1 MAPENERM
9 RFVFRSNLGEIEMH
23 LPEEGTLWYALH
35 VRTRFEKVVARNLRG
50 KGYEE
55 FLPLYTRTNRWSDRM
70 KQIELPLFPGYV
82 FCRFNVN
89 DRLPILTIPGVNTV
103 VGVGKNFLS
112 VEVSELD
119 AIRAVLKSGTYCEP
133 WPFLEVG
140 QRVRVEYGPL
150 AGTEGLVTMVKN
162 SCRLV
167 ISVNM
172 LQRSVAVEID
182 RDCLKPVPNKAIV
195 QKKIVEPAIAI

>member
-55 FLPLYTRTNRWSDRM
+55 FLPLYTRTNRWSDRV

-82 FCRFNVN
+82 FCRFNPY
-89 DRLPILTIPGVNTV
+89 DRLPVLTVPGVNAI
-103 VGVGKNFLS
+103 VGIGKNLLP
-112 VEVSELD
+112 VEESELD
-119 AIRAVLKSGTYCEP
+119 AIRTVLKSGSCCEP

-150 AGTEGLVTMVKN
+150 AGTEGLVTTVKN
-162 SCRLV
+162 THRLV
-167 ISVNM
+167 ISINM

-182 RDCLKPVPNKAIV
+182 RECLKPLVGDKKSKAV
-195 QKKIVEPAIAI
+195 LVAS

>member
-1 MAPENERM
+1 
-9 RFVFRSNLGEIEMH
+9 MH
-23 LPEEGTLWYALH
+23 LPEEGMLWYALN

-55 FLPLYTRTNRWSDRM
+55 FLPTYTRSSRWSDRV

-82 FCRFNVN
+82 FCRFNPH
-89 DRLPILTIPGVNTV
+89 DRLPILTIPGVNAV
-103 VGVGKNFLS
+103 VGFGKTFMP
-112 VEVSELD
+112 VQESELHSV
-119 AIRAVLKSGTYCEP
+119 RAVVQSGVFCEP
-133 WPFLEVG
+133 WPYVEVG
-140 QRVRVEYGPL
+140 QRVVVERGPL

-162 SCRLV
+162 TYRLV

-182 RDCLKPVPNKAIV
+182 RDCLKPLSTEIH
-195 QKKIVEPAIAI
+195 KKTQTARTEMVLLPS

>member
-55 FLPLYTRTNRWSDRM
+55 FLPLYSRTNRWSDRM

-103 VGVGKNFLS
+103 VGIGKNFLP

-182 RDCLKPVPNKAIV
+182 RDCLKPVPNKAV
-195 QKKIVEPAIAI
+195 SQKKIVEPAIAI